1 VAVNLSARQFLQKD
15 LEATVRLIL
24 RETGVDPSLIQFELT
39 ESLLMK
45 EPEAAARTLRGL
57 KESGVKISVDDFGTG
72 YSSLAYLKRFP
83 IDALKIDRAFV
94 RDVTTNPEDAAITLA
109 IIGLAHNLKLKVVAE
124 GVETEGQLN
133 FLSTHACDEMQGFYF
148 SRPVAPSECEDML
161 REGRRLSLS
170 ARGAAAKAAVLLLDD
185 DESDLALLEQ
195 ILRPDGFPVL
205 KTTDP
210 KRAFELLASHPV
222 GIVISDQCMPG
233 LTGVEFLSHVRKLYP
248 DVIRIIVTG
257 SRDQKVIADAVNE
270 AGIHK
275 FLMKDWDG
283 ERLRAEVR
291 EVSRRYRS
299 RTAAKILPGPPAA
312 LTSSLDT

>member
-1 VAVNLSARQFLQKD
+1 VPPVAVNLSARQFLQKD

-24 RETGVDPSLIQFELT
+24 RESGVDPSLIQFELT

-45 EPEAAARTLRGL
+45 EPEAAAHTLRGL

-83 IDALKIDRAFV
+83 IDALKIDHAFI
-94 RDVTTNPEDAAITLA
+94 RDVTTNPEDAAIALA
-109 IIGLAHNLKLKVVAE
+109 IIGLAHSLKLKVVAE

-133 FLSTHACDEMQGFYF
+133 FLSMHACDEMQGYYF
-148 SRPVAPSECEDML
+148 SRPVPPSECEAML
-161 REGRRLSLS
+161 REGRRLALS
-170 ARGAAAKAAVLLLDD
+170 ASEIGAKPAVLLLDD
-185 DESDLALLEQ
+185 DERDLMLLEQ
-195 ILRPDGFPVL
+195 ILRPDGFQVL

-210 KRAFELLASHPV
+210 TRAFELLASHPV
-222 GIVISDQCMPG
+222 GIVISDQNMPG

-248 DVIRIIVTG
+248 DVIRIVFT
-257 SRDQKVIADAVNE
+257 SSQDPKALADAVNE

-275 FLMKDWDG
+275 FIMKDWDG

-299 RTAAKILPGPPAA
+299 KNGAFP
-312 LTSSLDT
+312 SSQN